1 MSDHVRVRGDLVEVR
16 RDPLDALGRGAVL
29 VFAVAPLATASVYLG
44 GALFGLDGGLGT
56 LALVLAAALAGG
68 VPGLVGLGMMLLGRT
83 PKTLAVLDLG
93 ERLIT
98 RGARTEVLRDVDAVA
113 VQRAGGRW
121 RLVLA
126 GAHPITLL
134 SVHGARGAALS
145 EAAEALA
152 DAMDLPVAMPDQALR
167 ARGLMPRHGDVLAAL
182 CLLPVDGLSHA
193 YALWTLAS
201 SRDVRARRAAK
212 QSLALSLLELLALG
226 LMLGCVGVPLS
237 MIGRGSPWAS
247 SFALLCPLSLFVL
260 VRSAIRL
267 WAAHRARRGEP
278 FSLPGLSWIR

>member
-1 MSDHVRVRGDLVEVR
+1 MRVRGDLVEVR

-68 VPGLVGLGMMLLGRT
+68 VPGLVGLGMMLVGRT
-83 PKTLAVLDLG
+83 PKTVAVLDLG

-167 ARGLMPRHGDVLAAL
+167 ARGRGCLATEL
-182 CLLPVDGLSHA
+182 RQRLLPRRDR
-193 YALWTLAS
+193 LA
-201 SRDVRARRAAK
+201 
-212 QSLALSLLELLALG
+212 
-226 LMLGCVGVPLS
+226 
-237 MIGRGSPWAS
+237 IG
-247 SFALLCPLSLFVL
+247 
-260 VRSAIRL
+260 IRE
-267 WAAHRARRGEP
+267 AGE
-278 FSLPGLSWIR
+278 LPGKVCGSLVDPLFTECRRNV